1 MIWSGKEYR
10 IFSKIERPELA
21 LVVIMLFCLVAL
33 VFIVLLIPLGP
44 PAGVG
49 SYNETSMMDLTNSI
63 LKSRTEIL
71 TIIITAFG
79 AWVGAGAAYFFGRE
93 NLKQATEGM
102 LLAINS
108 PRQRLQNTKIKSLPP
123 HILKM
128 IVKISDALDPI
139 FEKVKKDADIWF
151 IPVVNDKGI
160 LETVIH
166 EEALYRYKLEPDA
179 KSDATIQDLRK
190 FVESDKNVKK
200 EVEDFWIEMNMDDD
214 FGTAEIL
221 MARAKARIA
230 IIVDANRVPTHVIST
245 GDIRRVL
252 LKE

>member
-1 MIWSGKEYR
+1 MMWSGKEYR

-21 LVVIMLFCLVAL
+21 LVVIMLFCFVAL
-33 VFIVLLIPLGP
+33 VIIILWMPLGP

-49 SYNETSMMDLTNSI
+49 SYNETSMMDLTNTI
-63 LKSRTEIL
+63 LKSRTELL

-93 NLKQATEGM
+93 NLKQAMDGM
-102 LLAINS
+102 LSAIDS
-108 PRQRLQNTKIKSLPP
+108 PRQKLQKTKIKSLPP
-123 HILKM
+123 HKLKN
-128 IVKISDALDPI
+128 IVKISDALEPI
-139 FEKVKKDADIWF
+139 FKEVKENADIWF

-179 KSDATIQDLRK
+179 KSDAKIEDLLA
-190 FVESDKNVKK
+190 FVRSKENIKK
-200 EVEDFWIEMNMDDD
+200 EVENFWIEMNMDDD

-221 MARAKARIA
+221 LAHAKARIA

>member
-1 MIWSGKEYR
+1 MILFGKEFR

-33 VFIVLLIPLGP
+33 VIIILWMPLGP

-49 SYNETSMMDLTNSI
+49 SYNETSMMDLTNTI
-63 LKSRTEIL
+63 LKSRTELL

-79 AWVGAGAAYFFGRE
+79 AWVGAGAAYFFGKE

-102 LLAINS
+102 LSAIDS
-108 PRQRLQNTKIKSLPP
+108 PRQRLQKTKIKSLPP
-123 HILKM
+123 RLIEKV
-128 IVKISDALDPI
+128 VKTSEAFEPI
-139 FEKVKKDADIWF
+139 FKEVKGNAKIWF
-151 IPVVNDKGI
+151 IPVVNDKGF

-166 EEALYRYKLEPDA
+166 EEAVYRYKLESGT
-179 KSDATIQDLRK
+179 KSDATIQDLRN
-190 FVESDKNVKK
+190 FVESDENIKK
-200 EVEDFWIEMNMDDD
+200 EVEEFWIEMKMDDD
-214 FGTAEIL
+214 FGTAELL
-221 MARAKARIA
+221 MARANARIA
-230 IIVDANRVPTHVIST
+230 IIVDANRVPTHFITT